1 MPWLA
6 VFSTLCS
13 RFATSYQD
21 AGPGETR
28 TRKRGAASVETAQ
41 PRLNQ
46 EQTLNYNKV
55 LVVTTD
61 QEKHILYRYVRVALD
76 MDFPLVWQLSW
87 PQDWYLEFSPA
98 GPQVVQVQ
106 STTTPNKMY
115 AQNITRNS
123 TTSVGSAI
131 ITSTPIKHSTTATQ
145 KSANTQ
151 PSSEPNGTDNGKQRG
166 SFSQIHRA
174 LLVIHKISQTKCYKQ
189 SDTMCKLRFHCSF
202 RWCAPFCLLCCPL
215 RPLLLIGGKVSTA
228 NQDPPK
234 EWF

>member
-1 MPWLA
+1 MNALA
-6 VFSTLCS
+6 CCLLYIVFEVCYVIPRRRARRNEDEEEGGSTS
-13 RFATSYQD
+13 GDSATS
-21 AGPGETR
+21 
-28 TRKRGAASVETAQ
+28 AQ
-41 PRLNQ
+41 PRTNPQLQQGTFSN
-46 EQTLNYNKV
+46 
-55 LVVTTD
+55 TTD

-145 KSANTQ
+145 QSANTQ
-151 PSSEPNGTDNGKQRG
+151 PSSEPNGTDNISHNGKQRG
-166 SFSQIHRA
+166 SFWVYVRSDLQGDKNKNVGGTSLEHMIRA
-174 LLVIHKISQTKCYKQ
+174 KNFIGN
-189 SDTMCKLRFHCSF
+189 
-202 RWCAPFCLLCCPL
+202 
-215 RPLLLIGGKVSTA
+215 LIDQWLQK
-228 NQDPPK
+228 
-234 EWF
+234 